1 MFYKVAFILS
11 FIVIVFYDA
20 WFSKILDYLNTGW

>member
-1 MFYKVAFILS
+1 MKLINNRNIYKVAFILS

-20 WFSKILDYLNTGW
+20 WFSQKS